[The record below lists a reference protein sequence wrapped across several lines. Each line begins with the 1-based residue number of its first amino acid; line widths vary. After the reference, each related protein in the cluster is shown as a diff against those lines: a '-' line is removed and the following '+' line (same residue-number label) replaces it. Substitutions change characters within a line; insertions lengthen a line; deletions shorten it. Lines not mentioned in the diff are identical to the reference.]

1 MKISKILGKTFI
13 YVVMIFTII
22 VSIFPII
29 WVIMS
34 AFKTNAQILSSP
46 FSLPTSVSFEP
57 FAYLFDKYD
66 FSYVL
71 EHYFDDN
78 GVKDSAP
85 EELKAEF
92 KDVEFRRYPENGCL

>member
-1 MKISKILGKTFI
+1 MTEL
-13 YVVMIFTII
+13 
-22 VSIFPII
+22 PDR
-29 WVIMS
+29 
-34 AFKTNAQILSSP
+34 P
-46 FSLPTSVSFEP
+46 FLKS
-57 FAYLFDKYD
+57 LFDKYD

>member
-1 MKISKILGKTFI
+1 MTQL
-13 YVVMIFTII
+13 
-22 VSIFPII
+22 PDR
-29 WVIMS
+29 
-34 AFKTNAQILSSP
+34 P
-46 FSLPTSVSFEP
+46 FLKS
-57 FAYLFDKYD
+57 LFDKYD

-92 KDVEFRRYPENGCL
+92 KDVEFKRYPENSCL

>member
-1 MKISKILGKTFI
+1 MTQL
-13 YVVMIFTII
+13 
-22 VSIFPII
+22 PDR
-29 WVIMS
+29 
-34 AFKTNAQILSSP
+34 P
-46 FSLPTSVSFEP
+46 FLKS
-57 FAYLFDKYD
+57 LFDKYD

-92 KDVEFRRYPENGCL
+92 KDVEVRRYPENGCL

>member
-1 MKISKILGKTFI
+1 MTIL
-13 YVVMIFTII
+13 
-22 VSIFPII
+22 PDR
-29 WVIMS
+29 
-34 AFKTNAQILSSP
+34 P
-46 FSLPTSVSFEP
+46 FLKS
-57 FAYLFDKYD
+57 LFDKYD

-71 EHYFDDN
+71 EHFFDEN

>member
-1 MKISKILGKTFI
+1 MTLL
-13 YVVMIFTII
+13 
-22 VSIFPII
+22 PDR
-29 WVIMS
+29 
-34 AFKTNAQILSSP
+34 P
-46 FSLPTSVSFEP
+46 FLKS
-57 FAYLFDKYD
+57 LFDKYD

-92 KDVEFRRYPENGCL
+92 KDVEFKRYPENSCL

>member
-1 MKISKILGKTFI
+1 
-13 YVVMIFTII
+13 MI
-22 VSIFPII
+22 
-29 WVIMS
+29 
-34 AFKTNAQILSSP
+34 
-46 FSLPTSVSFEP
+46 
-57 FAYLFDKYD
+57 

-92 KDVEFRRYPENGCL
+92 KDVNSNVIPKMVAFNHVRQK

>member
-1 MKISKILGKTFI
+1 MTQL
-13 YVVMIFTII
+13 
-22 VSIFPII
+22 PDR
-29 WVIMS
+29 
-34 AFKTNAQILSSP
+34 P
-46 FSLPTSVSFEP
+46 FLKS
-57 FAYLFDKYD
+57 LFDKYD
-66 FSYVL
+66 FSCVL

>member
-1 MKISKILGKTFI
+1 MTQL
-13 YVVMIFTII
+13 
-22 VSIFPII
+22 PDR
-29 WVIMS
+29 
-34 AFKTNAQILSSP
+34 P
-46 FSLPTSVSFEP
+46 FLKS
-57 FAYLFDKYD
+57 LFDKYD

-71 EHYFDDN
+71 EHYFDEN

>member
-1 MKISKILGKTFI
+1 MTQL
-13 YVVMIFTII
+13 
-22 VSIFPII
+22 PDR
-29 WVIMS
+29 
-34 AFKTNAQILSSP
+34 P
-46 FSLPTSVSFEP
+46 FLKS
-57 FAYLFDKYD
+57 LFDKYD

-71 EHYFDDN
+71 EHYFDNN

>member
-1 MKISKILGKTFI
+1 MGLLKKPKKSFLRCQKNKYLPFERTQLES
-13 YVVMIFTII
+13 II
-22 VSIFPII
+22 RRSLNTSLSGDL
-29 WVIMS
+29 IM
-34 AFKTNAQILSSP
+34 THLPDRP
-46 FSLPTSVSFEP
+46 FLKSL
-57 FAYLFDKYD
+57 LDKYD

>member
-1 MKISKILGKTFI
+1 MTIL
-13 YVVMIFTII
+13 
-22 VSIFPII
+22 PDR
-29 WVIMS
+29 
-34 AFKTNAQILSSP
+34 P
-46 FSLPTSVSFEP
+46 FLKSL
-57 FAYLFDKYD
+57 LDKYD

>member
-1 MKISKILGKTFI
+1 MTQL
-13 YVVMIFTII
+13 
-22 VSIFPII
+22 PDR
-29 WVIMS
+29 
-34 AFKTNAQILSSP
+34 P
-46 FSLPTSVSFEP
+46 FLKS
-57 FAYLFDKYD
+57 LFDKYD

-92 KDVEFRRYPENGCL
+92 KDVEFKRYPENGCL

>member
-1 MKISKILGKTFI
+1 MTIL
-13 YVVMIFTII
+13 
-22 VSIFPII
+22 PDR
-29 WVIMS
+29 
-34 AFKTNAQILSSP
+34 P
-46 FSLPTSVSFEP
+46 FLKSL
-57 FAYLFDKYD
+57 LDKYD

-92 KDVEFRRYPENGCL
+92 KDVEFRRYPENNCL

>member
-1 MKISKILGKTFI
+1 MTQL
-13 YVVMIFTII
+13 
-22 VSIFPII
+22 PDR
-29 WVIMS
+29 
-34 AFKTNAQILSSP
+34 P
-46 FSLPTSVSFEP
+46 FLKSL
-57 FAYLFDKYD
+57 LDKYD

-71 EHYFDDN
+71 EHFFDDN

>member
-1 MKISKILGKTFI
+1 MTLL
-13 YVVMIFTII
+13 
-22 VSIFPII
+22 PDR
-29 WVIMS
+29 
-34 AFKTNAQILSSP
+34 P
-46 FSLPTSVSFEP
+46 FLKSL
-57 FAYLFDKYD
+57 LDKYD

-92 KDVEFRRYPENGCL
+92 KDVEFKRYPENGCL

>member
-1 MKISKILGKTFI
+1 MTQL
-13 YVVMIFTII
+13 
-22 VSIFPII
+22 PDR
-29 WVIMS
+29 
-34 AFKTNAQILSSP
+34 P
-46 FSLPTSVSFEP
+46 FLKS
-57 FAYLFDKYD
+57 LFDKYD

-92 KDVEFRRYPENGCL
+92 KDVDFKRYPENGCL